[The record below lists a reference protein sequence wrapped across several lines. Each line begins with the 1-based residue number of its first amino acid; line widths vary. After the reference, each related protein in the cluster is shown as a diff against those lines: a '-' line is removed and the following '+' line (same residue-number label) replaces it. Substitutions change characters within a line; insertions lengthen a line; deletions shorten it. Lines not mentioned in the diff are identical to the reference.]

1 MLVQK
6 VTGGARTSIKNSY
19 GRLRFISSNG
29 CSDFVGK
36 CVTEGTLERGPFR
49 YMTAPCCHKFW
60 NPSPSSFLRLHHNG
74 HPVMT
79 KRKADTDK
87 NIQDPTPNKSKK
99 PKVPKITLE
108 SDPTIS
114 PDHVKI
120 SGLLSQK
127 KTWRSVPSKSI

>member
-1 MLVQK
+1 M
-6 VTGGARTSIKNSY
+6 GA
-19 GRLRFISSNG
+19 LISSVSVSPRDLG
-29 CSDFVGK
+29 
-36 CVTEGTLERGPFR
+36 EGMTLITIAVVDGDKYPFR
-49 YMTAPCCHKFW
+49 YMKHATAPCCHKFW
-60 NPSPSSFLRLHHNG
+60 NPSPSSFLRSHHNG

-99 PKVPKITLE
+99 PKVPKITFE

-120 SGLLSQK
+120 
-127 KTWRSVPSKSI
+127 